1 MDRSVIP
8 NDAQPAALREADDG
22 SLLEFLLPLAQ
33 NWGRLLVLP
42 LLVGVVAVG
51 GSFLIAP
58 TFQASTT
65 LLPPQQPQ
73 SLAAGALASIGAL
86 TGLPTGASRSP
97 ADQYVSLML
106 SNNSTDRLIDKFKLM
121 QGYGFE
127 ERWRTRKELLDSTL
141 IAVGKKDGLITVAV
155 EDEDPKRAAALANQY
170 VDELRRLTSELAV
183 TEAQERRMFF
193 EGQLKSTKDKLAQ
206 AQAALQASGFTV
218 ESLKAEPKAAA
229 EGYARLR
236 AELTTAEVRLQAA
249 RGAFTDTAPELRQL
263 QDTVVALRGQ
273 LSRSE
278 NARDPSANVSA
289 DYVSKYRE
297 FKYQET
303 LFELMARQF
312 ELARVDE
319 SREGALIQVVD
330 VAMPPEKK
338 LRPKRATYGIVATLV
353 AFVLMAGLVIVR
365 ARLREA
371 ARSDPIA
378 HARWLKFKAALGLR
392 GRA

>member
-8 NDAQPAALREADDG
+8 KDARPASDKAEDG
-22 SLLEFLLPLAQ
+22 SLLEFLTPLAQ

-42 LLVGVVAVG
+42 LLLGVVAVG
-51 GSFLIAP
+51 GSFIFSP
-58 TFQASTT
+58 VFQASTT
-65 LLPPQQPQ
+65 LLPPQQTQ
-73 SLAAGALASIGAL
+73 SLAAGALASLGAL
-86 TGLPTGASRSP
+86 TGLPTGSSRSP

-106 SNNSTDRLIDKFKLM
+106 SNNATDKLIDKFKLG
-121 QGYGFE
+121 QAYGFD
-127 ERWRTRKELLDSTL
+127 ERWRVRKELVDSTV
-141 IAVGKKDGLITVAV
+141 ITVGKKDGLITVAV
-155 EDEDPKRAAALANQY
+155 EDVDPKRAADLANRY
-170 VDELRRLTSELAV
+170 VDELRRLTAELAV
-183 TEAQERRMFF
+183 TEAQERRLFF
-193 EGQLKSTKDKLAQ
+193 EAQLKGTKEKLAQ
-206 AQAALQASGFTV
+206 AQAALQSSGFTV
-218 ESLKAEPKAAA
+218 ESLRAEPKAAA

-263 QDTVVALRGQ
+263 QDTVTALRGQ
-273 LSRSE
+273 VARSE
-278 NARDPSANVSA
+278 SASNPSSNVSA

-330 VAMPPEKK
+330 VATPPEKK
-338 LRPKRATYGIVATLV
+338 LRPKRSIYGIVGTLL
-353 AFVLMAGLVIVR
+353 AFVLLAGLVIVR
-365 ARLREA
+365 ARLRESE
-371 ARSDPIA
+371 RSDPAA

-392 GRA
+392 SP

>member
-8 NDAQPAALREADDG
+8 NEAPLPLAEAGD
-22 SLLEFLLPLAQ
+22 SLLDFLMPLAQ

-42 LLVGVVAVG
+42 VLVGALAVG
-51 GSFLIAP
+51 GSFLIPP

-73 SLAAGALASIGAL
+73 SLAAGALASLGAL
-86 TGLPTGASRSP
+86 TGLPTGAARSP
-97 ADQYVSLML
+97 AEQYVSLML
-106 SNNSTDRLIDKFKLM
+106 SQNATDRLIDKFKLM
-121 QGYGFE
+121 DIYGFDA
-127 ERWRTRKELLDSTL
+127 RWRTRKELLDSTA

-170 VDELRRLTSELAV
+170 VEELRRLTSELAV
-183 TEAQERRMFF
+183 TEAQERRLFF

-218 ESLKAEPKAAA
+218 ESLRAEPKAAA

-263 QDTVVALRGQ
+263 QDTVIALRGQ

-278 NARDPSANVSA
+278 SARDPSSNVSA

-330 VAMPPEKK
+330 MATPPERK
-338 LRPKRATYGIVATLV
+338 LRPKRSIYGIVAALV
-353 AFVLMAGLVIVR
+353 AFVLLAGLLIVR

-371 ARSDPIA
+371 EHSDPVA
-378 HARWLKFKAALGLR
+378 HARWLRFKAALGF
-392 GRA
+392 RAR

>member
-8 NDAQPAALREADDG
+8 KDARPASDKAEDG
-22 SLLEFLLPLAQ
+22 SLLEFLTPLAQ

-42 LLVGVVAVG
+42 LLLGVVAVG
-51 GSFLIAP
+51 GSFIFSP
-58 TFQASTT
+58 VFQASTT
-65 LLPPQQPQ
+65 LLPPQQTQ
-73 SLAAGALASIGAL
+73 SLAAGALASLGAL
-86 TGLPTGASRSP
+86 TGLPTGSSRSP

-106 SNNSTDRLIDKFKLM
+106 SNNATDKLIDKFKLG
-121 QGYGFE
+121 QAYGFD
-127 ERWRTRKELLDSTL
+127 ERWRVRKELVDSTV
-141 IAVGKKDGLITVAV
+141 ITVGKKDGLITVAV
-155 EDEDPKRAAALANQY
+155 EDVDPKRAADLANQY
-170 VDELRRLTSELAV
+170 VDELRRLTAELAV
-183 TEAQERRMFF
+183 TEAQERRLFF
-193 EGQLKSTKDKLAQ
+193 EAQLKGTKEKLAQ
-206 AQAALQASGFTV
+206 AQAALQSSGFTV
-218 ESLKAEPKAAA
+218 ESLRAEPKAAA

-263 QDTVVALRGQ
+263 QDTVTALRGQ
-273 LSRSE
+273 VARSE
-278 NARDPSANVSA
+278 SASNPSSNVSA

-330 VAMPPEKK
+330 VATPPEKK
-338 LRPKRATYGIVATLV
+338 LRPKRSIYGIVGTLL
-353 AFVLMAGLVIVR
+353 AFVLLAGLVIVR
-365 ARLREA
+365 ARLRESE
-371 ARSDPIA
+371 RSDPAA

-392 GRA
+392 SP

>member
-8 NDAQPAALREADDG
+8 TEGQPATGKAGEDG
-22 SLLEFLLPLAQ
+22 SLIEFLTPLAQ

-42 LLVGVVAVG
+42 LLVGVAAVG
-51 GSFLIAP
+51 GSFIFSP
-58 TFQASTT
+58 VFQASTT
-65 LLPPQQPQ
+65 LLPPQQTQ
-73 SLAAGALASIGAL
+73 SLAAGALASLGAL
-86 TGLPTGASRSP
+86 TGLPTGGSRSP

-106 SNNSTDRLIDKFKLM
+106 SNNATDKLIDKFKL
-121 QGYGFE
+121 GEAYGFD
-127 ERWRTRKELLDSTL
+127 ERWRVRKELVDSTT
-141 IAVGKKDGLITVAV
+141 INVGKKDGLITVAV
-155 EDEDPKRAAALANQY
+155 EDVDPKRAAALANQY
-170 VDELRRLTSELAV
+170 VDELRRLTAELAV
-183 TEAQERRMFF
+183 TEAQERRLFF
-193 EGQLKSTKDKLAQ
+193 EGQLKATKEKLAQ
-206 AQAALQASGFTV
+206 AQAALQSSGFTV
-218 ESLKAEPKAAA
+218 ESLRAEPKAAA

-263 QDTVVALRGQ
+263 QDTVIALRGQ
-273 LSRSE
+273 VARSE
-278 NARDPSANVSA
+278 SASNPSSNVSA

-330 VAMPPEKK
+330 VATPPERK
-338 LRPKRATYGIVATLV
+338 LRPKRSVYGIVGTLV
-353 AFVLMAGLVIVR
+353 AFVLLAGLVLVR

-371 ARSDPIA
+371 ERNDPVA
-378 HARWLKFKAALGLR
+378 HARWLKFKAALGFR
-392 GRA
+392 GK

>member
-8 NDAQPAALREADDG
+8 TEGQPATGKAGEDG
-22 SLLEFLLPLAQ
+22 SLIEFLTPLAQ

-42 LLVGVVAVG
+42 LLVGVAAVG
-51 GSFLIAP
+51 GSFIFSP
-58 TFQASTT
+58 VFQASTT
-65 LLPPQQPQ
+65 LLPPQQTQ
-73 SLAAGALASIGAL
+73 SLAAGALASLGAL
-86 TGLPTGASRSP
+86 TGLPTGGSRSP

-106 SNNSTDRLIDKFKLM
+106 SNNATDKLIDKFKL
-121 QGYGFE
+121 GEAYGFD
-127 ERWRTRKELLDSTL
+127 ERWRVRKELVDSTT
-141 IAVGKKDGLITVAV
+141 INVGKKDGLITVAV
-155 EDEDPKRAAALANQY
+155 EDVDPKRAAALANQY
-170 VDELRRLTSELAV
+170 VDELRRLTAELAV
-183 TEAQERRMFF
+183 TEAQERRLFF
-193 EGQLKSTKDKLAQ
+193 EGQLKATKEKLAQ
-206 AQAALQASGFTV
+206 AQAALQSSGFTV
-218 ESLKAEPKAAA
+218 ESLRAEPKAAA

-263 QDTVVALRGQ
+263 QDTVIALRGQ
-273 LSRSE
+273 VARSE
-278 NARDPSANVSA
+278 SASNPSSNVSA

-330 VAMPPEKK
+330 VATPPEKK
-338 LRPKRATYGIVATLV
+338 LRPKRSVYGIVGTLV
-353 AFVLMAGLVIVR
+353 AFVLLAGLVLVR

-371 ARSDPIA
+371 ERNDPVA
-378 HARWLKFKAALGLR
+378 HARWLKFKAALGFR
-392 GRA
+392 GK

>member
-1 MDRSVIP
+1 MIP
-8 NDAQPAALREADDG
+8 NDAQTALDKVDDDG
-22 SLLEFLLPLAQ
+22 SLLEFLTPLAQ
-33 NWGRLLVLP
+33 NWGRLLLLP
-42 LLVGVVAVG
+42 MLVGVMAVG
-51 GSFLIAP
+51 GSFIFSP
-58 TFQASTT
+58 VFQASTT
-65 LLPPQQPQ
+65 LLPPQQTQ
-73 SLAAGALASIGAL
+73 SIAAGALASLGAL
-86 TGLPTGASRSP
+86 TGLPTGGSRSP

-106 SNNSTDRLIDKFKLM
+106 SNNATDKLIDKFKLM
-121 QGYGFE
+121 QAYGFD
-127 ERWRTRKELLDSTL
+127 ERWRVRKELVDSTL
-141 IAVGKKDGLITVAV
+141 ISVGKKDGLITVAV
-155 EDEDPKRAAALANQY
+155 EDVDPKRAAALANQY

-183 TEAQERRMFF
+183 TEAQERRSFF
-193 EGQLKSTKDKLAQ
+193 EGQLKSTKEKLAQ

-218 ESLKAEPKAAA
+218 ESLRAEPKAAA

-263 QDTVVALRGQ
+263 QDTVIALRSQ
-273 LSRSE
+273 VARSE
-278 NARDPSANVSA
+278 SAGNPSSNVSA

-303 LFELMARQF
+303 LFDLMARQF

-330 VAMPPEKK
+330 VATPPEKK
-338 LRPKRATYGIVATLV
+338 LRPKRSVYGIVGTLV

-371 ARSDPIA
+371 ERSDPVA
-378 HARWLKFKAALGLR
+378 HARWLKFRAALGFR
-392 GRA
+392 DR